1 MTDTPSE
8 DTMHMPPS
16 HTRRELFAKFVA
28 WCLVGKAAADGTGY
42 AYGGD
47 AVATS
52 DSFAVL
58 RQVPGGMHTWGVL
71 LLAGA
76 IAVAWAIGRDGRGHP
91 RALNITLTVGVVFYL
106 VYGGLVA
113 SSWVYLHQ
121 IPAWGALST
130 PLLLACLYY
139 GCARQFAPSKTT
151 WADRLLG
158 ATRTLLSARSIR
170 GRG

>member
-1 MTDTPSE
+1 MSE
-8 DTMHMPPS
+8 TSETAMHLPPP

-42 AYGGD
+42 AYGGN

-52 DSFAVL
+52 DSFALL
-58 RQVPGGMHTWGVL
+58 RTVPGGMHSWGVL

-106 VYGGLVA
+106 VYAGLVA
-113 SSWVYLHQ
+113 GSWVALHR
-121 IPAWGALST
+121 IPAWGAPST

-139 GCARQFAPSKTT
+139 GCARQFAPSRRT
-151 WADRLLG
+151 WADRLLEWIRG
-158 ATRTLLSARSIR
+158 LLPARSNR